1 MKSKVI
7 IQGKN
12 FELTIRELVVS
23 TLILIIGIAFIFL
36 GCRIIDKK
44 YMDYNDKFIKA
55 NIIEDQDMFDYC
67 LNTERGLS
75 SSFAKIEA
83 DSFVSFSE
91 VYKDFLYIERIKEEY
106 TMHTRTDSDGNID
119 TYYTWDR
126 VETKSKQVDYIIVN
140 GIKVNM
146 SGVVIKTRNVDLKE
160 NEVNLEDYEL
170 EYEGFKSYLYERRGI
185 FHFRGDVRYRY
196 EAMTLDDIYEK
207 GNTSFLCSFENKEL
221 HPYEKLYKFYNMTPK
236 ELILDS
242 MKNTNALKILISIA
256 ISTIFILGICVF
268 IYLEN
273 NYLNNNKEIN

>member
-1 MKSKVI
+1 MESKVI
-7 IQGKN
+7 IQGRK
-12 FELTIRELVVS
+12 FELTVRELVVS
-23 TLILIIGIAFIFL
+23 ILILIIGIAFIFL

-55 NIIEDQDMFDYC
+55 NIIEDQEMFDYC
-67 LNTERGLS
+67 VNTERGLS

-83 DSFVSFSE
+83 DNFVSFSE
-91 VYKDFLYIERIKEEY
+91 VYKDFLYVERIKEEY
-106 TMHTRTDSDGNID
+106 TMHTSTDSDGNID

-160 NEVNLEDYEL
+160 NEVNLEDYDL
-170 EYEGFKSYLYERRGI
+170 DYEGFQSYLYERRGI

-221 HPYEKLYKFYNMTPK
+221 HPYETQYKFYNMTPK

>member
-23 TLILIIGIAFIFL
+23 ILILIIGIAFIFL

-55 NIIEDQDMFDYC
+55 NIIEDQEMFDYC

-83 DSFVSFSE
+83 DNFVSFSE
-91 VYKDFLYIERIKEEY
+91 VYKDFLYVERIKEEY
-106 TMHTRTDSDGNID
+106 TMHTSTDSDGNIE

-126 VETKSKQVDYIIVN
+126 VETKSKQVDYIVVN

-146 SGVVIKTRNVDLKE
+146 SDVFIKTRKVDLKE
-160 NEVNLEDYEL
+160 TEVNLKDYDL
-170 EYEGFKSYLYERRGI
+170 DYEGFKSYLYERSGI
-185 FHFRGDVRYRY
+185 FHFSGDVRYRY

-221 HPYEKLYKFYNMTPK
+221 HLYEKLYKFYNMTPK
-236 ELILDS
+236 ELRSDS
-242 MKNTNALKILISIA
+242 MKTTDVPKILLSIA
-256 ISTIFILGICVF
+256 VSAIFIIGICVF